1 MRGAGSRRA
10 AAITALA
17 VAAWTVAAWQP
28 VPGSAASTT
37 WTFDVTPTSIEAAD
51 ETTIKATFSNLGGPS
66 GTDDLGC
73 VRIVIPATFT
83 VVPPLSTQSPPKTS
97 WQASGTNTVFVHP
110 SSGGDRLP
118 PDAPSLSVT
127 VSIPVI
133 SVVPGT
139 FTWAAT
145 AYASQDCTKAFPEQI
160 KPTVTV
166 HLLPT
171 APPAPT
177 PTPSPTPTP
186 TPPPTP
192 TATPTPTPTPTPVV
206 IVPPPSLPALPSL
219 MPTATP

>member
-1 MRGAGSRRA
+1 MRGGGSRRA

-37 WTFDVTPTSIEAAD
+37 WTFDLTPTSIEAAD

-110 SSGGDRLP
+110 SSGGGRP
-118 PDAPSLSVT
+118 PPQPPL
-127 VSIPVI
+127 
-133 SVVPGT
+133 
-139 FTWAAT
+139 
-145 AYASQDCTKAFPEQI
+145 
-160 KPTVTV
+160 
-166 HLLPT
+166 
-171 APPAPT
+171 PPAP
-177 PTPSPTPTP
+177 
-186 TPPPTP
+186 
-192 TATPTPTPTPTPVV
+192 AF
-206 IVPPPSLPALPSL
+206 LPL
-219 MPTATP
+219 